1 MATIV
6 ARKRSDGTTAY
17 TAQIRIKRGGSVIF
31 SEAKT
36 FARKA
41 TAKAWAAEREE
52 QIRRDPSAT
61 TRAEHIGVTVGDL
74 VRRYVAAREAIE
86 PLGRS
91 KGQHLNLLLSF
102 DLADAPALRLTTQQ
116 VIEHVQRRRERGAGG
131 ATVANDLIWLRVVFR
146 YARTA
151 LGVPVD
157 PNVLGDATEVCRSE
171 RMISRPNRRKRRP
184 TDDELKRITE
194 RFKAL
199 WARSRRNPGP
209 PMHLILWAAIYSCRR
224 LDELFRMRMPDFD
237 RENRTWLIRDLKHPD
252 GSAGND
258 KAMLV
263 TDRFLSVVDAILALP
278 GRDPKEDR
286 LLPYNARTVGTYW
299 QRNMKI
305 LGIEDLHY
313 HDLRREGASRLAEDG
328 WTIPEIQRVTLH
340 DSWQSLQIY
349 VNMKPRSAERVE
361 FEPWSIKF

>member
-17 TAQIRIKRGGSVIF
+17 TAQIRIKRGGAVVF

-36 FARKA
+36 FTRRA

-52 QIRRDPSAT
+52 QIRRDPSST
-61 TRAEHIGVTVGDL
+61 TRAEHAGVTVGDL
-74 VRRYVAAREAIE
+74 IRRYVAAREAIE

-91 KGQHLNLLLSF
+91 KGQHLSLLLSF
-102 DLADAPALRLTTQQ
+102 DLADVPALRLTTQQ
-116 VIEHVQRRRERGAGG
+116 VIEHVQRRRETGVGG

-146 YARTA
+146 YARSA
-151 LGVPVD
+151 CGVPVD
-157 PNVLGDATEVCRSE
+157 PHVLDDATEVCRSE

-184 TDDELKRITE
+184 TDDELTRITR
-194 RFKAL
+194 RFKSL
-199 WARSRRNPGP
+199 WARNRRNPGP

-224 LDELFRMRMPDFD
+224 LDELFRMRLSDFD
-237 RENRTWLIRDLKHPD
+237 RDNRSWLIRDLKHPD

-263 TDRFLSVVDAILALP
+263 TDRFLTVVDAILALP
-278 GRDPKEDR
+278 GRDPNEDR

-305 LGIEDLHY
+305 LGIDDLHF
-313 HDLRREGASRLAEDG
+313 HDLRHEGASRIAEDG

-340 DSWQSLQIY
+340 ESWASLQVY
-349 VNMKPRSAERVE
+349 VQMRTRKSGRVE
-361 FEPWSIKF
+361 F

>member
-6 ARKRSDGTTAY
+6 ARKRGDGTTAY
-17 TAQIRIKRGGSVIF
+17 TAQIRIKRGGVVIF

-36 FARKA
+36 FTRKA

-61 TRAEHIGVTVGDL
+61 TRAEHAGVTVGDL
-74 VRRYVAAREAIE
+74 IRSYVKAREAIE

-91 KGQHLNLLLSF
+91 KGQHLSLLQSF
-102 DLADAPALRLTTQQ
+102 DLASAPALRLTTQQ
-116 VIEHVQRRRERGAGG
+116 VIEHVQRRREAGTGG

-146 YARTA
+146 YAKKA

-157 PNVLGDATEVCRSE
+157 PVVIVDAADVCRSE

-184 TDDELKRITE
+184 TDAELLRITE

-199 WARSRRNPGP
+199 WARTRRNPGP

-224 LDELFRMRMPDFD
+224 LDELFRMRVSDFD

-263 TDRFLSVVDAILALP
+263 TDRFLSVIDAILALP

-286 LLPYNARTVGTYW
+286 LLPYHARTVGTYW

-305 LGIEDLHY
+305 LGIEDLHF
-313 HDLRREGASRLAEDG
+313 HDLRRHCCSLLAEEG
-328 WTIPEIQRVTLH
+328 KTIPEIQMVSLH

-349 VNMKPRSAERVE
+349 VNMKRSSSRVD
-361 FEPWSIKF
+361 FDPTC

>member
-17 TAQIRIKRGGSVIF
+17 TAQIRIKRAGVVVH

-36 FARKA
+36 FARRA

-61 TRAEHIGVTVGDL
+61 TRAEHVGVTVGDL
-74 VRRYVAAREAIE
+74 IRRYVAAREAIE

-102 DLADAPALRLTTQQ
+102 DIASIPALTLTTQR
-116 VIEHVQRRRERGAGG
+116 VIEHVQGRRESGVGG

-146 YARTA
+146 YARSA
-151 LGVPVD
+151 FGVPVD
-157 PNVLGDATEVCRSE
+157 PHVLDDATEVCRSE
-171 RMISRPNRRKRRP
+171 RMIARPNRRKRRP
-184 TDDELKRITE
+184 TDAELTRITE
-194 RFKAL
+194 RFRGL
-199 WARSRRNPGP
+199 WSRSRRNPGP
-209 PMHLILWAAIYSCRR
+209 PMHLIMWAAIYSCRR
-224 LDELFRMRMPDFD
+224 LDELFKMRMEDFD
-237 RENRTWLIRDLKHPD
+237 RDNRTWLIRDLKHPD

-263 TDRFLSVVDAILALP
+263 TDRFLAVVDAILALP
-278 GRDPKEDR
+278 GRAEKEPR

-299 QRNMKI
+299 QRNMKV

-313 HDLRREGASRLAEDG
+313 HDLRRDGASRLAEDG
-328 WTIPEIQRVTLH
+328 WTIPEIQRVSLH
-340 DSWQSLQIY
+340 DSWGSLQIY
-349 VNMKPRSAERVE
+349 VNMQPRKGRVE
-361 FEPWSIKF
+361 F

>member
-17 TAQIRIKRGGSVIF
+17 TAQIRIKRGGVIVH

-36 FARKA
+36 FMRRA

-61 TRAEHIGVTVGDL
+61 TRAEHAGTTVGDL
-74 VRRYVAAREAIE
+74 IRRYVAAREAIE

-91 KGQHLNLLLSF
+91 KGQHLSLLLSF
-102 DLADAPALRLTTQQ
+102 DLAEVPALRLTTQQ
-116 VIEHVQRRRERGAGG
+116 VIEHVQGRRERGAGG
-131 ATVANDLIWLRVVFR
+131 ATVANDLIWLRVVYR

-157 PNVLGDATEVCRSE
+157 PHVLDDATEVCRSE
-171 RMISRPNRRKRRP
+171 RMISRPNKRKRRP
-184 TDDELKRITE
+184 SDAELSGITG

-199 WARSRRNPGP
+199 WSRSRRNPGP

-224 LDELFRMRMPDFD
+224 LDELFRMRLSDFD
-237 RENRTWLIRDLKHPD
+237 REGRSWLIRDLKHPD

-263 TDRFLSVVDAILALP
+263 TDRFLAVVDAILALP

-299 QRNMKI
+299 QKHMKV
-305 LGIEDLHY
+305 LGIEDLHF

-340 DSWQSLQIY
+340 DSWGSLQVY
-349 VNMKPRSAERVE
+349 VNMHRRKGGRVE
-361 FEPWSIKF
+361 WG

>member
-17 TAQIRIKRGGSVIF
+17 TAQIRLRRGGVIIH

-61 TRAEHIGVTVGDL
+61 TRAEHAGVTVGDL
-74 VRRYVAAREAIE
+74 IRRYVAAREAIE

-102 DLADAPALRLTTQQ
+102 DIADVPALRLTTQRL
-116 VIEHVQRRRERGAGG
+116 VEHVQGRRERGTGG
-131 ATVANDLIWLRVVFR
+131 ATVGNDLIWLRVVFR
-146 YARTA
+146 FARTA

-157 PNVLGDATEVCRSE
+157 PHVLDDATEVCRSE
-171 RMISRPNRRKRRP
+171 RMIARSNRRKRRP
-184 TDDELKRITE
+184 TDAELLRITE
-194 RFKAL
+194 RFKSL
-199 WARSRRNPGP
+199 WSRPRRNPGP

-224 LDELFRMRMPDFD
+224 LDELFRMRLSDFD

-258 KAMLV
+258 KVMLV

-278 GRDPKEDR
+278 GRDPNEDR
-286 LLPYNARTVGTYW
+286 LLPYRARTVGTYW
-299 QRNMKI
+299 QRQMKV

-340 DSWQSLQIY
+340 DSWGSLQVY
-349 VNMKPRSAERVE
+349 VNMQRRKGGRVE
-361 FEPWSIKF
+361 FG